1 MFYAIFSGPD
11 KFDADCVIPMHAGTL
26 IGTCRRFD
34 WHVIHTKN
42 VLNLAQ
48 QNSHP
53 EEHQFQSSSKIIFIT
68 YGINH

>member
-1 MFYAIFSGPD
+1 
-11 KFDADCVIPMHAGTL
+11 MHAGTL